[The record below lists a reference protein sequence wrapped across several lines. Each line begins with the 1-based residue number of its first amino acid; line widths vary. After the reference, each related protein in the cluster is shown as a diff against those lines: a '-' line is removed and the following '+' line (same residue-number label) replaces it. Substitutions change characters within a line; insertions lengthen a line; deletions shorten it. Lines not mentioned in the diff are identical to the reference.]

1 MLFLMRYGIKR
12 FTFGED
18 LQHLARK
25 ASIRNIILLDGKARA
40 AIVVMDLEELNK
52 ADDVGKVLKELDK
65 SYLMEKL
72 QLLYEPYDERTQNT
86 TRYMSIAE
94 YVAESERVYGGA
106 KSCIMT
112 LRDGILAYKF
122 LNNAPVSHSN
132 EKLRRAI

>member
-12 FTFGED
+12 STIGED
-18 LQHLARK
+18 LQHFARK
-25 ASIRNIILLDGKARA
+25 ASIRDVFLLDGKARA
-40 AIVVMDLEELNK
+40 AIVVMDLEELSK
-52 ADDVGKVLKELDK
+52 ADDVDKVLK
-65 SYLMEKL
+65 SYLKEKL
-72 QLLYEPYDERTQNT
+72 QLLYEPYNERTQKT
-86 TRYMSIAE
+86 TRYMGIAE

-106 KSCIMT
+106 KSYIMT

>member
-1 MLFLMRYGIKR
+1 MRYGIKR

-25 ASIRNIILLDGKARA
+25 ASIRDVILLDGKARA

-106 KSCIMT
+106 
-112 LRDGILAYKF
+112 
-122 LNNAPVSHSN
+122 
-132 EKLRRAI
+132 